1 MLNERL
7 RETVDELCVHIADRE
22 GVDSLLAILNSIG
35 LTKEELIELGWME
48 KE

>member
-7 RETVDELCVHIADRE
+7 RETVDELCTHIADRE
-22 GVDSLLAILNSIG
+22 GVYSLLAILNSIG
-35 LTKEELIELGWME
+35 LTEEELIELGWME